1 MGSNKVSIPSK
12 IFGTVLAH
20 SMRGRMLSRTELQ
33 TLAESRDV
41 EELVT
46 RMKNTIYLDALAKLT
61 KPYTAEK
68 VEGAL
73 REHLVNTHAKMVTL
87 SSGAGVL
94 NAYFVKY
101 ITWNLKII
109 LKGKAL
115 GRTYEELLPKINLR
129 AEELVGRRDLVV
141 KALVAKDFDE
151 AVASLQGSEFGEDA
165 RKAAVVYKE
174 KGDVRAFDTYL
185 DHAFYKSL
193 DKSMFSESPL
203 QDVQKLV
210 TVDIDAY
217 NVLAVL
223 RAKYWGLSAQE
234 TSDLIATTT
243 TKISRDTLQKMIN
256 VEKIQEA
263 IGELANTAYRDLIPK
278 SAENDIDAIMQ
289 LEAGFERVSVRRIM
303 ASYRTVFTLGN
314 MLATLKLMM
323 LEIRNLAA
331 IAAGVE
337 QKIPV
342 DKIMASLAKT
352 TVQ

>member
-1 MGSNKVSIPSK
+1 MSNKVSIPNK

-20 SMRGRMLSRTELQ
+20 SMRGKMLSRSELQ
-33 TLAESRDV
+33 TLAESRDI

-61 KPYTAEK
+61 KPFTAEK

-87 SSGAGVL
+87 ASGAGVL
-94 NAYFVKY
+94 NAYFIKY

-115 GRTYEELLPKINLR
+115 GRTYEELLPKVNLR

-165 RKAAVVYKE
+165 RKAAAAFKE
-174 KGDVRAFDTYL
+174 KGDVRVFDTYL

-193 DKSMFSESPL
+193 DKSMFSESKL

-210 TVDIDAY
+210 TVDIDTY

-223 RAKYWGLSAQE
+223 RAKYWGLSAAE
-234 TSDLIATTT
+234 TNDLIVTTT
-243 TKISRDTLQKMIN
+243 TKVTRDTLQKMIN

-263 IGELANTAYRDLIPK
+263 IGELANTSYRDLIPK
-278 SAENDIDAIMQ
+278 NAANDIDAIMQ
-289 LEAGFERVSVRRIM
+289 LEAGFERASLRRIM

-314 MLATLKLMM
+314 MLASLKLMSF
-323 LEIRNLAA
+323 EIRNLAA

-337 QKIPV
+337 QRIPV
-342 DKIMASLAKT
+342 DKIMASLVKPD
-352 TVQ
+352 QQ